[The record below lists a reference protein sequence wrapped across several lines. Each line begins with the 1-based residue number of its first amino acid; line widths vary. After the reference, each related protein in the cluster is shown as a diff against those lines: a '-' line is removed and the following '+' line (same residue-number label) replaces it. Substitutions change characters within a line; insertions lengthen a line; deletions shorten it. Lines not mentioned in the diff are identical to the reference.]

1 VNALYIKLLI
11 GAVLF
16 GAWLALVFNPQSH
29 DDAIITFIQFTLGGL
44 AGHLATPTSK
54 DTP

>member
-1 VNALYIKLLI
+1 VSALYVKLI
-11 GAVLF
+11 VGAVLF
-16 GAWLALVFNPQSH
+16 GAWLALVFNPQSN
-29 DDAIITFIQFTLGGL
+29 DAAIITFIQFTLGGL